1 MKGYFEFESSVLEKD
16 YSIKGFLGM
25 EAMLQYCE
33 DEKVTFDDLMKKF
46 QGVGAESSDV
56 VGLLRFIKKLVFYGY
71 QNYCELNDEQAKFS
85 EKKISLLF
93 DNSQGGIPDLMGKI
107 TKAFLEAMPQM
118 DDEKQPNK
126 KK

>member
-33 DEKVTFDDLMKKF
+33 DEKITFEDLMKKF
-46 QGVGAESSDV
+46 QGVGSESSDV

-71 QNYCELNDEQAKFS
+71 QNICELNDEPAKFS

-93 DNSQGGIPDLMGKI
+93 DNSKDGIPELMGKI

-118 DDEKQPNK
+118 DDEKEPNK